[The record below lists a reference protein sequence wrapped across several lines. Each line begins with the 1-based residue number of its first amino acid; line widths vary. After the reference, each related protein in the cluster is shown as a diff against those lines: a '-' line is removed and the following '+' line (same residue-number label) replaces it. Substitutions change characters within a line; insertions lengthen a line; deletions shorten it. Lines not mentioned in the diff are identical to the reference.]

1 MIRTFAVFVVAA
13 ALGAVTP
20 RASAAQQASQPRA
33 YRVIVNVDNPVG
45 LITESELAQLFL
57 RKTQAWRHNGQQ
69 ILPVDQ
75 NEGSPVRAAFV
86 REVYRKDE
94 GALKAYW
101 RQMIFSGKAVPPPTE
116 GSDAAVMEYVRR
128 YPNAI
133 GYVSASA
140 QVPADL
146 KLVTVTQ

>member
-1 MIRTFAVFVVAA
+1 MIRNFAVFAVLA
-13 ALGAVTP
+13 ALGAVAP
-20 RASAAQQASQPRA
+20 RATVGQVANPPRP

-45 LITESELAQLFL
+45 LISESELAQLFL

-75 NEGSPVRAAFV
+75 NEGSSVRAAFA
-86 REVYRKDE
+86 REVYRKDD

-116 GSDAAVMEYVRR
+116 ASDAAVMDYVRR

-140 QVPADL
+140 QIPADL